1 MDNTTRETLLI
12 LMEECSEVTQAVSKC
27 FRFGLHNV
35 KPGDGRTNLEHLE
48 EECGDLL
55 CMIQL
60 LDESGV
66 LRIDAITAAK
76 HAKLQKLERWSSIPT
91 AK

>member
-1 MDNTTRETLLI
+1 MDNNTKETLLI

-27 FRFGLHNV
+27 LRFGLECK
-35 KPGDGRTNLEHLE
+35 KPGDHRTNIQHLE

-60 LDESGV
+60 LIDSGIIDEQSTV
-66 LRIDAITAAK
+66 AAK
-76 HAKLQKLERWSSIPT
+76 AAKLRKLAVWSNITT

>member
-1 MDNTTRETLLI
+1 MDTSTRETLLI

-27 FRFGLHNV
+27 FRFGLNNV
-35 KPGDGRTNLEHLE
+35 KPGDGRTNLEHLQ

-55 CMIQL
+55 CMIDL
-60 LDESGV
+60 LVESGV
-66 LRIDAITAAK
+66 LQRDALDRAK
-76 HAKLQKLERWSSIPT
+76 SAKLQKLARWSTITP

>member
-1 MDNTTRETLLI
+1 
-12 LMEECSEVTQAVSKC
+12 MEECSEVTQAVSKC
-27 FRFGLHNV
+27 LRFGLQQQ
-35 KPGDGRTNLEHLE
+35 KPGDNRTNLQHLE

-60 LDESGV
+60 LIDSG
-66 LRIDAITAAK
+66 LLSQHGTEAAK
-76 HAKLQKLERWSSIPT
+76 AQKLQKLARWSNITT